1 MRLVISSDN
10 HIDVN
15 RLDLTTTLQFQAN
28 WLVQHQVD
36 LYFHLGD
43 LFNNFG

>member
-15 RLDLTTTLQFQAN
+15 RLDLTTTLQFSELASSTS
-28 WLVQHQVD
+28 
-36 LYFHLGD
+36 G
-43 LFNNFG
+43 